1 MILHIIEN
9 LEKHVYRSKKEI
21 TEGPNIVNIVESS
34 FYLVMH
40 LFTFVLHFRRVTQ
53 VIHPYYDWLSAV
65 STMIIIASNEY
76 FNSDMAF

>member
-1 MILHIIEN
+1 MILHVIEN
-9 LEKHVYRSKKEI
+9 LEKNVYRSKKEI

-34 FYLVMH
+34 FYLMH
-40 LFTFVLHFRRVTQ
+40 FFTFVLHFRRVTQ

-76 FNSDMAF
+76 FNSDMVF